1 MILPEIG
8 YLRLQQILGNQK
20 SKPPIPAII
29 PLSKS
34 TWWKGVADGRFP
46 KPVKLSMRCTAWRV
60 SEIKELVERIQ
71 SNIPG
76 GGYGTR

>member
-1 MILPEIG
+1 MNLPETG
-8 YLRLQQILGNQK
+8 FLRLQQILGNKK

-46 KPVKLSMRCTAWRV
+46 NPVKLSMRCTAWRV
-60 SEIKELVERIQ
+60 EDIRALVEGIE
-71 SNIPG
+71 
-76 GGYGTR
+76 